1 MHGTL
6 YFVHGTGVRDEG
18 FNRTIELIRTGIARA
33 GLTGVQVKGRCWGS
47 QFGVAVGEEELSAVL
62 PKRTAKGIAGGPSQ
76 AEVNAT
82 FWALLL
88 DDPLFELRL
97 AIGRGDIGSP
107 AQPLPKRSSPD
118 QEALAILR
126 AMRQDLVDP
135 LPGEVPAADICAA
148 ADWLGWRNPCASSV
162 GLRAGKRSCLCGGDG
177 AFARCACTSRKRL
190 ASPGT
195 APAASY
201 RSGDRDEL
209 VSAVIRAMSKRTEGC
224 EFGGWLRDKATEAA
238 KSRATSYAL
247 GRRVGLTAETLP
259 GIGDILF
266 YQRRGAPIV
275 QALAE
280 DPGEHVAS
288 DCCGRTQPSSL
299 SDLNSKPL
307 I

>member
-135 LPGEVPAADICAA
+135 LPGEVPASDICAA
-148 ADWLGWRNPCASSV
+148 ADWLAQEKTLAQAAWAFGRVNDPAFV
-162 GLRAGKRSCLCGGDG
+162 AAMARSLV
-177 AFARCACTSRKRL
+177 AHVLSRKRL

-209 VSAVIRAMSKRTEGC
+209 VSAVIRAMSKQTKGQI
-224 EFGGWLRDKATEAA
+224 GGWLRDKATEAA

-280 DPGEHVAS
+280 DLANTSPPTVAVGHS
-288 DCCGRTQPSSL
+288 LAACRT
-299 SDLNSKPL
+299 
-307 I
+307 